1 MKAQFVRES
10 LEFERG
16 QDPKSSMGIGLSK
29 TVYNKWE
36 ELQKSPGMGS
46 ITIDQSLNSRFHLTI
61 HVSQIGNSAGESFK
75 KAKEIFG
82 PLIGDFYNIKGG
94 EIRIVIPEEFE
105 KAFIDAYN
113 MRYPGWP
120 ITEAI
125 EFNRT
130 GDVLRDVGVGVKR
143 NIPKYSKELSNDI
156 IEEFYGWGN
165 GNQKLDE
172 LWNNLADD
180 LEEYGYN
187 TLEDYF
193 EEEKKDPIIE
203 NSLETYK
210 WGLSEFAKQFVW
222 KAESIEAIVN
232 ILLFYKAFWAD
243 INFDSVVRKID
254 KALKLN
260 WGMEESINFERGGD
274 PLDTLNIGKLIGI
287 SGKVK
292 ELEMEATK
300 RGFHKSKLSEN
311 PYAAKDHPKF
321 DDLLSWKDNK
331 GNYILLYSLKET
343 SYKDVG
349 KYRVIAGN
357 WPENF
362 KDSDNDPYPPGSY
375 DDNLS
380 SWIYYSIPESPKN
393 PWERAFPHLD
403 ESLGFERGR
412 EPKRALRVGHAHLY
426 PDKDLFIEIHEFW
439 ENLKEGDWPYG
450 FEGVS
455 PIKWEAKEPNFRV
468 LFKNHKGEQNEYVIY
483 LAKEEGVVMFYD
495 YYVDGGDVKV
505 HRDEEYHVED
515 FKHFIR
521 ILETNH
527 YQYLPR

>member
-36 ELQKSPGMGS
+36 ELQQTHGIGS
-46 ITIDQSLNSRFHLTI
+46 INIDKSLNGRFHLTI
-61 HVSQIGNSAGESFK
+61 YVSQIGNSSREGFI

-82 PLIGDFYNIKGG
+82 PLIGDFYNLKGG
-94 EIRIVIPEEFE
+94 EIKIVIPEEFE

-113 MRYPGWP
+113 MRYPEWP
-120 ITEAI
+120 ITESI

-130 GDVLRDVGVGVKR
+130 GDVLRDIGVGNKR
-143 NIPKYSKELSNDI
+143 NIPKYSKELAHDI
-156 IEEFYGWGN
+156 LESSEYPN
-165 GNQKLDE
+165 KQLDE
-172 LWNNLADD
+172 LWNNLAED

-222 KAESIEAIVN
+222 KPESIEAIVN
-232 ILLFYKAFWAD
+232 ILLFYKAFPAD
-243 INFDSVVRKID
+243 ISLDSIVRKID

-274 PLDTLNIGKLIGI
+274 PLDTLNIGKLRGI
-287 SGKVK
+287 ADKVK
-292 ELEMEATK
+292 ELDKEATK

-311 PYAAKDHPKF
+311 PYATEHPKF
-321 DDLLSWKDNK
+321 DNLLSWKDNK
-331 GNYILLYSLKET
+331 RNFILLYSLKEAP
-343 SYKDVG
+343 YKHRR
-349 KYRVIAGN
+349 KHRVIAGN
-357 WPENF
+357 WPKGFEAL
-362 KDSDNDPYPPGSY
+362 DNDTYPPGSY

-380 SWIYYSIPESPKN
+380 DWIDYGMPGYFKN
-393 PWERAFPHLD
+393 PWERVFPHLD
-403 ESLGFERGR
+403 ESLGFERGGQ
-412 EPKRALRVGHAHLY
+412 PKRALRVGHAHLY
-426 PDKDLFIEIHEFW
+426 PEKETFIEIHEFW
-439 ENLKEGDWPYG
+439 ENLEKGDWPYE
-450 FEGVS
+450 FEKVS
-455 PIKWEAKEPNFRV
+455 PIKWDSPEPKFEV
-468 LFKNHKGEQNEYVIY
+468 FLKSSKGEENKYYIY
-483 LAKEEGVVMFYD
+483 LTKEDGVVIFYD
-495 YYVDGGDVKV
+495 YYAYDEALGTRVP
-505 HRDEEYHVED
+505 RDEEYFKVD
-515 FKHFIR
+515 FPHFIR